1 VSALVPAGA
10 LAEPPLLEISG
21 LVRHFPTR
29 NAFGRRTGSIRAVD
43 GVTLGVRAGE
53 TLGLVGESGC
63 GKSTLGKTVM
73 GIYAP
78 TEGQIH
84 FLGREIGRLRGRERR
99 KVARDLQYVYQDPGA
114 SLDPR
119 WKVGRS
125 LHEPL
130 VIHTRLSRAERQAEV
145 ESILRAVGLPDAHL
159 DLYPHELSGGQQRR
173 VGLARILTL
182 RPRLIILDEPT
193 SGLDVSVQASVLKL
207 FRRLQ
212 DVFALTYLFISHDLA
227 VVRAM
232 CQRVAVMY
240 LGKVVEVG
248 AAAELFESPRHPY
261 TRSLL
266 AAVPRIGGRR
276 VTDDL
281 AVEGEPPSPSDV
293 PSGCRFRTRCP
304 LAQDRC
310 TAEEPPLRD
319 IAGRLV
325 ACHFA

>member
-1 VSALVPAGA
+1 MSA
-10 LAEPPLLEISG
+10 PLLE
-21 LVRHFPTR
+21 LVDVARHFPLR
-29 NAFGRRTGSIRAVD
+29 NAFGRRVGWLRAVD
-43 GVTLGVRAGE
+43 GVSLRVEGGE

-73 GIYAP
+73 GIHTP
-78 TEGQIH
+78 TAGEIR
-84 FLGREIGRLRGRERR
+84 FAGREIGRLPRR
-99 KVARDLQYVYQDPGA
+99 ARRAVAKDLQYVYQDPGA

-119 WKVGRS
+119 WKVGPL

-130 VIHTRLSRAERQAEV
+130 KIHTALPRAEREREV
-145 ESILRAVGLPDAHL
+145 RAILAAVGLPDAHL

-182 RPRLIILDEPT
+182 RPRLVILDEPT

-207 FRRLQ
+207 FRTLQ
-212 DVFALTYLFISHDLA
+212 ETFALTYVFISHDLS

-232 CQRVAVMY
+232 CARIAVMY
-240 LGKVVEVG
+240 LGKIVELG
-248 AAAELFESPRHPY
+248 PTAEIFEKPRHPY
-261 TRSLL
+261 TQSLL

-276 VTDDL
+276 VTQEFAL
-281 AVEGEPPSPSDV
+281 EGEPPNPRDV

-304 LAQDRC
+304 LAQARC
-310 TAEEPPLRD
+310 TEEEPALRALD
-319 IAGRLV
+319 GRTV

>member
-1 VSALVPAGA
+1 MSAS
-10 LAEPPLLEISG
+10 EPNAPLLEVVD
-21 LVRHFPTR
+21 LARYFAVR
-29 NAFGRRTGSIRAVD
+29 NAFGRRVGWLRAVD
-43 GVTLGVRAGE
+43 GVSLAVWPGE
-53 TLGLVGESGC
+53 TVGLVGESGC

-73 GIYAP
+73 GIYRP
-78 TEGQIH
+78 TAGDI
-84 FLGREIGRLRGRERR
+84 FFSGREIGRLATRERR
-99 KVARDLQYVYQDPGA
+99 RVARDLQYVYQDPGA

-130 VIHTRLSRAERQAEV
+130 QIHAALSRAERQEQV
-145 ESILRAVGLPDAHL
+145 EAILQAVGLPDAHL

-173 VGLARILTL
+173 VGLARILML
-182 RPRLIILDEPT
+182 LPRLVILDEPT

-212 DVFALTYLFISHDLA
+212 AAFALTYLFISHDLA

-232 CQRVAVMY
+232 SQRVAVMY
-240 LGKVVEVG
+240 LGKI
-248 AAAELFESPRHPY
+248 AELADARDLFDDPRHPY

-276 VTDDL
+276 VTQDEVLEVDAPNPRNL
-281 AVEGEPPSPSDV
+281 

-304 LAQDRC
+304 LVQEICA
-310 TAEEPPLRD
+310 AEEPPLRPV
-319 IAGRLV
+319 AGRLV

>member
-1 VSALVPAGA
+1 VTVP
-10 LAEPPLLEISG
+10 PTPLLE
-21 LVRHFPTR
+21 LVDLTRHFPVR
-29 NAFGRRTGSIRAVD
+29 NAFGRRTGWIRAVD
-43 GVTLGVRAGE
+43 GVSLAVWPGE

-73 GIYAP
+73 GIHAP
-78 TEGQIH
+78 TAGDIR
-84 FLGREIGRLRGRERR
+84 FAGREIGRLARRERR
-99 KVARDLQYVYQDPGA
+99 AIAKDLQYVYQDPGA

-119 WKVGRS
+119 WKVLHS

-130 VIHTRLSRAERQAEV
+130 KIHTRLSRAEREEHVRA
-145 ESILRAVGLPDAHL
+145 ILAAVGLPGAHL

-182 RPRLIILDEPT
+182 RPRMVILDEPT

-207 FRRLQ
+207 FRSLQ
-212 DVFALTYLFISHDLA
+212 ETFALTYVFISHDLA

-232 CQRVAVMY
+232 CVRIAVMY
-240 LGKVVEVG
+240 LGRIVELG
-248 AAAELFESPRHPY
+248 ETAAVFEAPRHPY

-276 VTDDL
+276 VTLDFAL
-281 AVEGEPPSPSDV
+281 PGEPPNPRDV

-304 LAQDRC
+304 LVQDVC
-310 TAEEPPLRD
+310 ATEEPALREVE
-319 IAGRLV
+319 GRLV

>member
-1 VSALVPAGA
+1 MSA
-10 LAEPPLLEISG
+10 PLLE
-21 LVRHFPTR
+21 LVDVARHFPLR
-29 NAFGRRTGSIRAVD
+29 NAFGRRVGWLRAVD
-43 GVTLGVRAGE
+43 GVSLRVEGGE

-73 GIYAP
+73 GIYTP
-78 TEGQIH
+78 TAGEIR
-84 FLGREIGRLRGRERR
+84 FAGREIGRLPRR
-99 KVARDLQYVYQDPGA
+99 ARRAVAKDLQYVYQDPGA

-119 WKVGRS
+119 WKVGPL

-130 VIHTRLSRAERQAEV
+130 KIHTALPRAEREREV
-145 ESILRAVGLPDAHL
+145 RAILAAVGLPDAHL

-182 RPRLIILDEPT
+182 RPRLVILDEPT

-207 FRRLQ
+207 FRTLQ
-212 DVFALTYLFISHDLA
+212 ETFALTYVFISHDLS

-232 CQRVAVMY
+232 CARIAVMY
-240 LGKVVEVG
+240 LGQIVELG
-248 AAAELFESPRHPY
+248 PTAEIFEKPRHPY
-261 TRSLL
+261 TQSLL

-276 VTDDL
+276 VTQEFAL
-281 AVEGEPPSPSDV
+281 EGEPPNPRDV

-304 LAQDRC
+304 LAQARC
-310 TAEEPPLRD
+310 AEEEPALRALD
-319 IAGRLV
+319 GRTV

>member
-1 VSALVPAGA
+1 MSGPAA
-10 LAEPPLLEISG
+10 PLLE
-21 LVRHFPTR
+21 LVDLARHFPVR
-29 NAFGRRTGSIRAVD
+29 SAFGRRVGWLRAVD
-43 GVTLGVRAGE
+43 GVSLAVRPGE

-73 GIYAP
+73 GIYPP
-78 TEGQIH
+78 TAGEIR
-84 FLGREIGRLRGRERR
+84 FAGREIGRLPPRARR
-99 KVARDLQYVYQDPGA
+99 AVAKDLQYVYQDPGA

-119 WKVGRS
+119 WKIGPS

-130 VIHTRLSRAERQAEV
+130 RIHTRLTRTERDREVRA
-145 ESILRAVGLPDAHL
+145 ILAAVGLPDAHL

-182 RPRLIILDEPT
+182 RPRLVILDEPT

-207 FRRLQ
+207 FRSLQ
-212 DVFALTYLFISHDLA
+212 ETFALTYVFISHDLA

-232 CQRVAVMY
+232 CAGIAVMY
-240 LGKVVEVG
+240 LGKIVECGLTNRV
-248 AAAELFESPRHPY
+248 FEAPRHPY
-261 TRSLL
+261 TQSLL

-276 VTDDL
+276 VTQDFAL
-281 AVEGEPPSPSDV
+281 EGEPPNPRDV

-304 LAQDRC
+304 LAQARC
-310 TAEEPPLRD
+310 AEEEPALRPLD
-319 IAGRLV
+319 GRTV

>member
-1 VSALVPAGA
+1 MS
-10 LAEPPLLEISG
+10 EPRAAPLLEVVD
-21 LVRHFPTR
+21 LARHFPIR
-29 NAFGRRTGSIRAVD
+29 NAFGLRTGSIRAVD
-43 GVTLGVRAGE
+43 GVSLAVWPGE

-73 GIYAP
+73 GIHGP
-78 TEGQIH
+78 TAGEIR
-84 FLGREIGRLRGRERR
+84 FAGREIGGLGRRERR
-99 KVARDLQYVYQDPGA
+99 RVARHLQYVYQDPGA

-119 WKVGRS
+119 WKVRRL

-130 VIHTRLSRAERQAEV
+130 QIHTALSRAERQGQV
-145 ESILRAVGLPDAHL
+145 EAMLQAVGLPDAHL

-173 VGLARILTL
+173 VGLARTL
-182 RPRLIILDEPT
+182 MMRPSLVILDEPT

-212 DVFALTYLFISHDLA
+212 AAFALTYLFISHDLA

-240 LGKVVEVG
+240 LGKIVELAE
-248 AAAELFESPRHPY
+248 AAVLFEAPRHPY

-266 AAVPRIGGRR
+266 SAVPVIGGRR
-276 VTDDL
+276 VTRDFAL
-281 AVEGEPPSPSDV
+281 QGEPPNPRDI
-293 PSGCRFRTRCP
+293 PTGCRFRTRCP
-304 LAQDRC
+304 LVQDLC
-310 TAEEPPLRD
+310 AAESPPLRPV
-319 IAGRLV
+319 GGGLV

>member
-1 VSALVPAGA
+1 MNA
-10 LAEPPLLEISG
+10 PLLEIVE
-21 LVRHFPTR
+21 LVRHFPVR
-29 NAFGRRTGSIRAVD
+29 SAFGRRVGWLRAVD
-43 GVTLGVRAGE
+43 GVSLTVLPGE

-73 GIYAP
+73 GIHAP
-78 TEGQIH
+78 TAGDIR
-84 FLGREIGRLRGRERR
+84 FAGREIGRLPRRARRG
-99 KVARDLQYVYQDPGA
+99 VAKDLQYVYQDPGA

-119 WKVGRS
+119 WKVGPL

-130 VIHTRLSRAERQAEV
+130 KIHTALSRAEREREV
-145 ESILRAVGLPDAHL
+145 RAILAAVGLPDAHL

-182 RPRLIILDEPT
+182 RPRLVILDEPT

-207 FRRLQ
+207 FRSLQ
-212 DVFALTYLFISHDLA
+212 ETFALTYVFISHDLS

-232 CQRVAVMY
+232 CARIAVMY
-240 LGKVVEVG
+240 LGKIVELGPTAGV
-248 AAAELFESPRHPY
+248 FEKPRHPY
-261 TRSLL
+261 TQSLL

-276 VTDDL
+276 VTQDFAL
-281 AVEGEPPSPSDV
+281 EGEPPNPRDV

-304 LAQDRC
+304 LAQPRC
-310 TAEEPPLRD
+310 AAEEPPLRPLD
-319 IAGRLV
+319 GRTV

>member
-1 VSALVPAGA
+1 MNA
-10 LAEPPLLEISG
+10 PLLEIVE
-21 LVRHFPTR
+21 LVRHFPVR
-29 NAFGRRTGSIRAVD
+29 SAFGRRVGWLRAVD
-43 GVTLGVRAGE
+43 GVSLTVLPGE

-73 GIYAP
+73 GIHAP
-78 TEGQIH
+78 TAGDIR
-84 FLGREIGRLRGRERR
+84 FAGREIGRLPRR
-99 KVARDLQYVYQDPGA
+99 ARRAVAKDLQYVYQDPGA

-119 WKVGRS
+119 WKVGPL

-130 VIHTRLSRAERQAEV
+130 KIHTALSRAEREREV
-145 ESILRAVGLPDAHL
+145 RAILAAVGLPDAHL

-182 RPRLIILDEPT
+182 RPRLVILDEPT

-207 FRRLQ
+207 FRSLQ
-212 DVFALTYLFISHDLA
+212 ETFALTYVFISHDLS

-232 CQRVAVMY
+232 CARIAVMY
-240 LGKVVEVG
+240 LGKIVELGPTAGV
-248 AAAELFESPRHPY
+248 FEKPRHPY
-261 TRSLL
+261 TQSLL

-276 VTDDL
+276 VTQDFAL
-281 AVEGEPPSPSDV
+281 EGEPPNPRDV

-304 LAQDRC
+304 LAQPRC
-310 TAEEPPLRD
+310 AAEEPPLRPLD
-319 IAGRLV
+319 GRTV

>member
-1 VSALVPAGA
+1 VSAPAA
-10 LAEPPLLEISG
+10 PLLELVG
-21 LVRHFPTR
+21 LARHFPVR
-29 NAFGRRTGSIRAVD
+29 NAFGRRTGWLRAVD
-43 GVTLGVRAGE
+43 GVSLEVRPGE

-73 GIYAP
+73 GIYTP
-78 TEGQIH
+78 TSGEIR
-84 FLGREIGRLRGRERR
+84 FAGREIGHLPRR
-99 KVARDLQYVYQDPGA
+99 ARRRVARDLQYVYQDPGA

-119 WKVGRS
+119 WKIVHS

-130 VIHTRLSRAERQAEV
+130 RIHTRLSRAERDREV
-145 ESILRAVGLPDAHL
+145 RAILAAVGLPDAHL

-182 RPRLIILDEPT
+182 RPRLVILDEPT

-207 FRRLQ
+207 FRSLQ
-212 DVFALTYLFISHDLA
+212 ETFALTYVFISHDLS

-232 CQRVAVMY
+232 CAAIAVMY
-240 LGKVVEVG
+240 LGKIVELG
-248 AAAELFESPRHPY
+248 PTAAVFERPRHPY
-261 TRSLL
+261 TQSLL

-276 VTDDL
+276 VTQDFAL
-281 AVEGEPPSPSDV
+281 EGEPPNPREV

-304 LAQDRC
+304 LAQPRC
-310 TAEEPPLRD
+310 AAEEPPLRPLD
-319 IAGRLV
+319 GRTV

>member
-1 VSALVPAGA
+1 MSAPAA
-10 LAEPPLLEISG
+10 PLLE
-21 LVRHFPTR
+21 LVDLARHFPVR
-29 NAFGRRTGSIRAVD
+29 SAFGRRVGWLRAVD
-43 GVTLGVRAGE
+43 GVSLQVRPGE

-73 GIYAP
+73 GIYTP
-78 TEGQIH
+78 TAGEIR
-84 FLGREIGRLRGRERR
+84 FAGREIGRLPRR
-99 KVARDLQYVYQDPGA
+99 VRRAVARNLQYVYQDPGA

-119 WKVGRS
+119 WKIRPL

-130 VIHTRLSRAERQAEV
+130 VIHTALTRRERDREV
-145 ESILRAVGLPDAHL
+145 ATILAAVGLPDAHL

-182 RPRLIILDEPT
+182 RPRLVILDEPT

-207 FRRLQ
+207 FRSLQ
-212 DVFALTYLFISHDLA
+212 ETFALTYVFISHDLS

-232 CQRVAVMY
+232 CATIAVMY
-240 LGKVVEVG
+240 LGKIVEHGPTARV
-248 AAAELFESPRHPY
+248 FESPRHPY
-261 TRSLL
+261 TQSLL

-276 VTDDL
+276 VTQDFAL
-281 AVEGEPPSPSDV
+281 EGEPPNPRDI

-304 LAQDRC
+304 LAQTRC
-310 TAEEPPLRD
+310 AEEEPALRLVD
-319 IAGRLV
+319 GRAV

>member
-1 VSALVPAGA
+1 MGAPASAT
-10 LAEPPLLEISG
+10 PLLG
-21 LVRHFPTR
+21 LEDVARHFPIR
-29 NAFGRRTGSIRAVD
+29 DAFGRRSGTIRAVD
-43 GVTLGVRAGE
+43 GVSLSVWPQE

-73 GIYAP
+73 GIHPP
-78 TEGQIH
+78 TAGAIR
-84 FLGREIGRLRGRERR
+84 FGGREIGRLRGRERR
-99 KVARDLQYVYQDPGA
+99 EVARDLQYVYQDPGA

-119 WKVGRS
+119 WKIGRS

-130 VIHTRLSRAERQAEV
+130 QIHTRLSRSERAVQV
-145 ESILRAVGLPDAHL
+145 QTMLRAVGLPDAHL

-182 RPRLIILDEPT
+182 TPRLIILDEPT

-212 DVFALTYLFISHDLA
+212 EEFALTYLFISHDLG

-232 CQRVAVMY
+232 CERVAVMY
-240 LGKVVEVG
+240 LGKIVELADAG
-248 AAAELFESPRHPY
+248 ALFAAARHPY

-266 AAVPRIGGRR
+266 AAVPAIGGRR
-276 VTDDL
+276 VIDDPGL
-281 AVEGEPPSPSDV
+281 EGEPPNPRDI
-293 PSGCRFRTRCP
+293 PAGCRFRPRCP
-304 LAQDRC
+304 LAQARC
-310 TAEEPPLRD
+310 ASEEPALRSVD
-319 IAGRLV
+319 GRLV

>member
-1 VSALVPAGA
+1 MSAPPA
-10 LAEPPLLEISG
+10 PLLEVVD
-21 LVRHFPTR
+21 LVRYFPVR
-29 NAFGRRTGSIRAVD
+29 NAFGRRTGWIRAVD
-43 GVTLGVRAGE
+43 GVSLAVWPGE

-73 GIYAP
+73 GIHTP
-78 TEGQIH
+78 TAGDIR
-84 FLGREIGRLRGRERR
+84 FAGREIGRLPKRERR
-99 KVARDLQYVYQDPGA
+99 AIARDLQYVYQDPGA

-119 WKVGRS
+119 WKVLHS

-130 VIHTRLSRAERQAEV
+130 KIHTRLTRAEREEQVRA
-145 ESILRAVGLPDAHL
+145 ILAAVGLPGAHL

-182 RPRLIILDEPT
+182 RPRMVILDEPT

-207 FRRLQ
+207 FRSLQ
-212 DVFALTYLFISHDLA
+212 EAFALTYVFISHDLA

-232 CQRVAVMY
+232 CARIAVMY
-240 LGKVVEVG
+240 LGRIVEVG
-248 AAAELFESPRHPY
+248 ATAAVFEQPRHPY

-276 VTDDL
+276 VTLDFAL
-281 AVEGEPPSPSDV
+281 EGEPPNPRNV

-304 LAQDRC
+304 IVQDVC
-310 TAEEPPLRD
+310 AVEEPPLREGD
-319 IAGRLV
+319 DRRV

>member
-1 VSALVPAGA
+1 VNAPGA
-10 LAEPPLLEISG
+10 PLLELVD
-21 LVRHFPTR
+21 LVRHFPVR
-29 NAFGRRTGSIRAVD
+29 DAFGRRTGWIRAVD
-43 GVTLGVRAGE
+43 GVSLAVDAGE
-53 TLGLVGESGC
+53 TVGLVGESGC

-73 GIYAP
+73 GIHAP
-78 TEGQIH
+78 TAGDIR
-84 FLGREIGRLRGRERR
+84 FAGREIGRLPPRARR
-99 KVARDLQYVYQDPGA
+99 AIAKDLQYVYQDPGA

-119 WKVGRS
+119 WKVLHS

-130 VIHTRLSRAERQAEV
+130 KIHTRLSRAERQQQVRA
-145 ESILRAVGLPDAHL
+145 ILAAVGLPDAHL

-182 RPRLIILDEPT
+182 RPRMVILDEPT

-207 FRRLQ
+207 FRALQ
-212 DVFALTYLFISHDLA
+212 ETFALTYVFISHDLA

-232 CQRVAVMY
+232 CARIAVMY
-240 LGKVVEVG
+240 LGKLVEVG
-248 AAAELFESPRHPY
+248 ETVAVFEAPRHPY

-276 VTDDL
+276 VTLDFAL
-281 AVEGEPPSPSDV
+281 EGEPPNPRDV

-304 LAQDRC
+304 LVQDLC
-310 TAEEPPLRD
+310 AAEEPPLREAD
-319 IAGRLV
+319 GRRV

>member
-1 VSALVPAGA
+1 MSAPAAPLLALVD
-10 LAEPPLLEISG
+10 
-21 LVRHFPTR
+21 LVRHFPVR
-29 NAFGRRTGSIRAVD
+29 NAFGRRVGVLRAVD
-43 GVTLGVRAGE
+43 GVSLDVWPGE

-78 TEGQIH
+78 TAGEIR
-84 FLGREIGRLRGRERR
+84 FAGREIGHLPKRERR
-99 KVARDLQYVYQDPGA
+99 TVAKDLQYVYQDPGA

-119 WKVGRS
+119 WKVGPS

-130 VIHTRLSRAERQAEV
+130 KIHTALSRAEREREV
-145 ESILRAVGLPDAHL
+145 GAILAAVGLPDAHL

-182 RPRLIILDEPT
+182 RPRMVILDEPT

-207 FRRLQ
+207 FRALQ
-212 DVFALTYLFISHDLA
+212 ATFALTYVFISHDLA

-232 CQRVAVMY
+232 CARIAVMY
-240 LGKVVEVG
+240 LGKLVEVG
-248 AAAELFESPRHPY
+248 ETAAVFNEPRHPY
-261 TRSLL
+261 TQSLL

-276 VTDDL
+276 VTQDFAL
-281 AVEGEPPSPSDV
+281 EGEPPNPRDV

-304 LAQDRC
+304 VAQARC
-310 TAEEPPLRD
+310 AAEEPPLRTV
-319 IAGRLV
+319 AGQLV

>member
-1 VSALVPAGA
+1 VNAPG
-10 LAEPPLLEISG
+10 PPLLEIVD
-21 LVRHFPTR
+21 LARHFPVR
-29 NAFGRRTGSIRAVD
+29 DAFGRRTGWIRAVD
-43 GVTLGVRAGE
+43 GVSLAVNAGE
-53 TLGLVGESGC
+53 TVGLVGESGC

-73 GIYAP
+73 GIHAP
-78 TEGQIH
+78 TAGDIR
-84 FLGREIGRLRGRERR
+84 FAGREIGRLPPRQRR
-99 KVARDLQYVYQDPGA
+99 AIARDLQYVYQDPGA

-119 WKVGRS
+119 WKVLHS

-130 VIHTRLSRAERQAEV
+130 KIHTRLSRAEREQQVRA
-145 ESILRAVGLPDAHL
+145 ILAAVGLPDAHL

-182 RPRLIILDEPT
+182 RPRMVILDEPT

-207 FRRLQ
+207 FRALQ
-212 DVFALTYLFISHDLA
+212 ETFALTYVFISHDLA

-232 CQRVAVMY
+232 CARIAVMY
-240 LGKVVEVG
+240 LGKLVEVG
-248 AAAELFESPRHPY
+248 ETAVVFEEPRHPY

-276 VTDDL
+276 VTLDFAL
-281 AVEGEPPSPSDV
+281 EGEPPNPRDV

-304 LAQDRC
+304 LVQAVCAAD
-310 TAEEPPLRD
+310 EPPLREQD
-319 IAGRLV
+319 GRLV

>member
-1 VSALVPAGA
+1 VNAPG
-10 LAEPPLLEISG
+10 PPLLEIVD
-21 LVRHFPTR
+21 LARHFPVR
-29 NAFGRRTGSIRAVD
+29 DAFGRRTGWIRAVD
-43 GVTLGVRAGE
+43 GVSLAVNAGE
-53 TLGLVGESGC
+53 TVGLVGESGC

-73 GIYAP
+73 GIHAP
-78 TEGQIH
+78 TGGDIR
-84 FLGREIGRLRGRERR
+84 FAGREIGRLPPRQRR
-99 KVARDLQYVYQDPGA
+99 AIARDLQYVYQDPGA

-119 WKVGRS
+119 WKVLHS

-130 VIHTRLSRAERQAEV
+130 KIHTRLSRAEREQQVRA
-145 ESILRAVGLPDAHL
+145 ILAAVGLPDAHL

-182 RPRLIILDEPT
+182 RPRMVILDEPT

-207 FRRLQ
+207 FRGLQ
-212 DVFALTYLFISHDLA
+212 ETFALTYVFISHDLA

-232 CQRVAVMY
+232 CARIAVMY
-240 LGKVVEVG
+240 LGKLVEVG
-248 AAAELFESPRHPY
+248 DTAAVFEEPRHPY

-276 VTDDL
+276 VTLDFAL
-281 AVEGEPPSPSDV
+281 EGEPPNPRDV

-304 LAQDRC
+304 LVRDVCA
-310 TAEEPPLRD
+310 AEEPPLREVD
-319 IAGRLV
+319 GRRV

>member
-1 VSALVPAGA
+1 MSAA
-10 LAEPPLLEISG
+10 PLLEVADLS
-21 LVRHFPTR
+21 RHFPVR
-29 NAFGRRTGSIRAVD
+29 NAFGRRVGWLRAVD
-43 GVTLGVRAGE
+43 GVSLTVTAGE

-78 TEGQIH
+78 TGGDIR
-84 FLGREIGRLRGRERR
+84 FAGREIGRLPKRERR
-99 KVARDLQYVYQDPGA
+99 AVAKDLQYVYQDPGA

-119 WKVGRS
+119 WKVVHS

-130 VIHTRLSRAERQAEV
+130 KIHTALSRAERDREV
-145 ESILRAVGLPDAHL
+145 RAILAAVGLPDAHL

-182 RPRLIILDEPT
+182 RPRLVILDEPT

-207 FRRLQ
+207 FRNLQ
-212 DVFALTYLFISHDLA
+212 QTFALTYVFISHDLS

-232 CQRVAVMY
+232 CARIAVMY
-240 LGKVVEVG
+240 LGKMVKLG
-248 AAAELFESPRHPY
+248 PTAAVFEAPRHPY
-261 TRSLL
+261 TQSLL
-266 AAVPRIGGRR
+266 AAVPLIGARRISQDFR
-276 VTDDL
+276 L
-281 AVEGEPPSPSDV
+281 EGEPPNPRDI

-304 LAQDRC
+304 LVQARC
-310 TAEEPPLRD
+310 AAEEPSLRLVD
-319 IAGRLV
+319 GREV